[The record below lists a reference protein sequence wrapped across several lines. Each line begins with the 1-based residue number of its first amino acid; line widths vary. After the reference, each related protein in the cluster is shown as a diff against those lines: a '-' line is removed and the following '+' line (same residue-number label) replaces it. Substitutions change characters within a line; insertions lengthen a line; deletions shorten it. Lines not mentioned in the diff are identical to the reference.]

1 MSWIA
6 LMIAGCLEILGVIML
21 KKFTITGKKI
31 FLLLIAVQFTLSF
44 GFLGVAMREISMGTA
59 YAIWTGIGAGGGVVL
74 GVIMFN
80 ESKSLKKLFFIAL
93 ILSSSIGLKLIS

>member
-44 GFLGVAMREISMGTA
+44 GFLGIAMREISMGTA